1 MAQARDRAAPDSDYR
16 PVAPAAPAS
25 LAARNA
31 DDDSAL
37 RYADEAVELEHGRDH
52 PQLLARPRLPRG
64 TIQHLRDEPTATLTD
79 LQGPQRELA

>member
-1 MAQARDRAAPDSDYR
+1 
-16 PVAPAAPAS
+16 APAAPAS

-64 TIQHLRDEPTATLTD
+64 TIQHPRDEPTATLTD